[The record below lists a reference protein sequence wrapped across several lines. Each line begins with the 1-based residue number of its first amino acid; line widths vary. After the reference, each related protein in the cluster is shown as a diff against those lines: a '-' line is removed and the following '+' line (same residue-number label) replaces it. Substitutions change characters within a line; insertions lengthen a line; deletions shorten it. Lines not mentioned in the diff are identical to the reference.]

1 MNRGLEDEQR
11 MKVPRFW
18 GTFYFE
24 FIIVDLQRTCQITSI
39 NEKRVEKSVRH
50 GKK

>member
-1 MNRGLEDEQR
+1 MNRGLEDEH
-11 MKVPRFW
+11 RFW

-24 FIIVDLQRTCQITSI
+24 FIIVDLQRTCPITSI